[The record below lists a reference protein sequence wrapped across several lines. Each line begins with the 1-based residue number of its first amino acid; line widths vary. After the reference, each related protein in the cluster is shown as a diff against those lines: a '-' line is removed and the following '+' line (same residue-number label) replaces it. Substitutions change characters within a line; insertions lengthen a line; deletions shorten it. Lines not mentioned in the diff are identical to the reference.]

1 MLLIPPGV
9 VNTSARK
16 VTIEDDSADL
26 YNASMELVYYP
37 DPRLR
42 DVSKKIVAVDQEILE
57 AVPQM
62 FEIMY
67 KARGIGLAGPQ
78 AGLGRRIVVANL
90 SGDPKNKEDEQV
102 FINPEI
108 VGRSGKL
115 LEEEGC
121 LSLPGIAAQVP
132 RAEKVLVRYKD
143 LNGKSIEREAEMLES
158 RLFQHEIDHLDGILI
173 VDKLTPADRKQWAPL
188 IKELEED
195 FKAQRKPKRRPA
207 PRKPAEDEVAE

>member
-1 MLLIPPGV
+1 M
-9 VNTSARK
+9 
-16 VTIEDDSADL
+16 
-26 YNASMELVYYP
+26 MELVYYP

-42 DVSKKIVAVDQEILE
+42 DVSKKIAAVDAEILQ
-57 AVPQM
+57 AVPLM

-90 SGDPKNKEDEQV
+90 TGDPKEKDAEQV

-108 VGRSGKL
+108 VGKEGDLR
-115 LEEEGC
+115 EEEGC
-121 LSLPGIAAQVP
+121 LSLPGMAAQVP

-143 LNGKSIEREAEMLES
+143 LQGKSIEREAEMLES

-173 VDKLTPADRKQWAPL
+173 IDKMTPADRKQWTPL
-188 IKELEED
+188 LKELEED
-195 FKAQRKPKRRPA
+195 FKANRKPVRRSPA
-207 PRKPAEDEVAE
+207 RRSSSPQ

>member
-1 MLLIPPGV
+1 
-9 VNTSARK
+9 
-16 VTIEDDSADL
+16 
-26 YNASMELVYYP
+26 MELVYYP

-42 DVSKKIVAVDQEILE
+42 DVSKKISTIDQDILD

-90 SGDPKNKEDEQV
+90 TGDPKKKDEEQV

-108 VGRSGKL
+108 LDRAGKL
-115 LEEEGC
+115 QEEEGC
-121 LSLPGIAAQVP
+121 LSLPGMGAQIQ

-143 LNGKSIEREAEMLES
+143 LKGKIVEREAEQLES

-173 VDKLTPADRKQWAPL
+173 VDKMTPADRKQWAPL

-195 FKAQRKPKRRPA
+195 FKANRKPKRRPP
-207 PRKPAEDEVAE
+207 PRPSESDKESA

>member
-1 MLLIPPGV
+1 M
-9 VNTSARK
+9 
-16 VTIEDDSADL
+16 
-26 YNASMELVYYP
+26 MELVYYP

-42 DVSKKIVAVDQEILE
+42 EPSRKVSTPDAELLA

-90 SGDPKNKEDEQV
+90 TGDPQKDDQEQV

-108 VGRSGKL
+108 VDQAGELR
-115 LEEEGC
+115 EEEGC
-121 LSLPGIAAQVP
+121 LSLPGIAAQIQ
-132 RAEKVLVRYKD
+132 RAEKVLVRYRD
-143 LNGKSIEREAEMLES
+143 LKGKTVEREAEMLES

-173 VDKLTPADRKQWAPL
+173 VDKMTPADRKQWALL

-195 FKAQRKPKRRPA
+195 FKAHRKPSRDAPA
-207 PRKPAEDEVAE
+207 APPELPQ

>member
-1 MLLIPPGV
+1 
-9 VNTSARK
+9 
-16 VTIEDDSADL
+16 
-26 YNASMELVYYP
+26 MELVYYP

-42 DVSKKIVAVDQEILE
+42 DVSKKIAGIDQDLLD

-90 SGDPKNKEDEQV
+90 SADPKNKDDEQV

-121 LSLPGIAAQVP
+121 LSLPGLAAQIP

-143 LNGKSIEREAEMLES
+143 LKGKTIEREAEMLES

-195 FKAQRKPKRRPA
+195 FKANRKPKRRTS
-207 PRKPAEDEVAE
+207 PRTPPPDEAAE

>member
-1 MLLIPPGV
+1 
-9 VNTSARK
+9 
-16 VTIEDDSADL
+16 
-26 YNASMELVYYP
+26 MELVYYP

-42 DVSKKIVAVDQEILE
+42 DVSKKISTIDQEILD
-57 AVPQM
+57 AIPQM

-90 SGDPKNKEDEQV
+90 SADPKNKEDEQV

-108 VGRSGKL
+108 VDRSGKL

-121 LSLPGIAAQVP
+121 LSLPGMAAQVP

-143 LNGKSIEREAEMLES
+143 LTGKTIEREAEMLES

-173 VDKLTPADRKQWAPL
+173 VDKMTPADRKQWAAL
-188 IKELEED
+188 LKEMEED
-195 FKAQRKPKRRPA
+195 FKANRKPKRRPP
-207 PRKPAEDEVAE
+207 PRPAPAE

>member
-1 MLLIPPGV
+1 
-9 VNTSARK
+9 
-16 VTIEDDSADL
+16 
-26 YNASMELVYYP
+26 MELVYYP

-42 DVSKKIVAVDQEILE
+42 DVSKKIATVDQEILD
-57 AVPQM
+57 AVPLM

-90 SGDPKNKEDEQV
+90 TGDPKNKDDEQV

-108 VGRSGKL
+108 VDRSGKL
-115 LEEEGC
+115 QEEEGC
-121 LSLPGIAAQVP
+121 LSLPGMAAQIQ

-143 LNGKSIEREAEMLES
+143 LKGKSVEREAEMLES

-195 FKAQRKPKRRPA
+195 FKANRKPKRRTS
-207 PRKPAEDEVAE
+207 PRTTPPDEAAE

>member
-1 MLLIPPGV
+1 
-9 VNTSARK
+9 
-16 VTIEDDSADL
+16 
-26 YNASMELVYYP
+26 MELVYYP

-42 DVSKKIVAVDQEILE
+42 DVSKKIASVDQEILD

-78 AGLGRRIVVANL
+78 AGLRRRIVVANL
-90 SGDPKNKEDEQV
+90 SGDPKNKDGEQV

-108 VGRSGKL
+108 VDRSGEL
-115 LEEEGC
+115 REEEGC
-121 LSLPGIAAQVP
+121 LSLPGMAAQVQ
-132 RAEKVLVRYKD
+132 RAEKVLVRFRD
-143 LNGKSIEREAEMLES
+143 LGGKVVEREAEMLES

-173 VDKLTPADRKQWAPL
+173 VDKMTPADRKQWAAL

-195 FKAQRKPKRRPA
+195 FKANRKPKRRPL
-207 PRKPAEDEVAE
+207 PRPPAQESA

>member
-1 MLLIPPGV
+1 
-9 VNTSARK
+9 
-16 VTIEDDSADL
+16 
-26 YNASMELVYYP
+26 MELVYYP

-42 DVSKKIVAVDQEILE
+42 DVSKKISTIDQDLLD

-90 SGDPKNKEDEQV
+90 TGDPKKKDEEQV

-108 VGRSGKL
+108 LDRAGKL
-115 LEEEGC
+115 QEEEGC
-121 LSLPGIAAQVP
+121 LSLPGMGAQIQ

-143 LNGKSIEREAEMLES
+143 LKGKVIEREAEQLES

-173 VDKLTPADRKQWAPL
+173 VDKMTPADRKQWAPL

-195 FKAQRKPKRRPA
+195 FKANRKPKRRPP
-207 PRKPAEDEVAE
+207 PRKQPEDEVAE

>member
-1 MLLIPPGV
+1 
-9 VNTSARK
+9 
-16 VTIEDDSADL
+16 
-26 YNASMELVYYP
+26 MELVYYP

-42 DVSKKIVAVDQEILE
+42 DVSKKISKVDQEILD

-90 SGDPKNKEDEQV
+90 SGDPKNKDEEQV

-108 VGRSGKL
+108 LGKEGKL
-115 LEEEGC
+115 QEEEGC
-121 LSLPGIAAQVP
+121 LSLPGMAAQIQ
-132 RAEKVLVRYKD
+132 RAEVVLVRYTD
-143 LNGKSIEREAEMLES
+143 LQGKSIEREAEMLES

-173 VDKLTPADRKQWAPL
+173 VDKMTPADRKQFGPL

-195 FKAQRKPKRRPA
+195 FKANRKPKRRPP
-207 PRKPAEDEVAE
+207 PRPVEKPE